1 MSQQSSSSDLPPS
14 KPSLEALLRRGDVWR
29 GHSQSFVPSRS
40 VATGFSE
47 LDAALLHKGW
57 PEACLIE
64 LAQDSFAGSWRL
76 LTPAAKQISGVDK
89 SEAPQGMVA
98 VLNPPAMPYAV
109 GLLQQG
115 LPLERMLVVPAI
127 EKADFIACF
136 VELARSPACA
146 MIMAW
151 QPKQKLSYT
160 ELRKCQLATHEQA
173 GLYFFFRH
181 SSVLQQ
187 SSPAAL
193 RIHMKLQRASMQLR
207 FVKQKGRRQESV
219 LHLNLPDNWQASS
232 NYKALGQKASS
243 AALLSGRV
251 VSIEASR
258 QKRYEN

>member
-1 MSQQSSSSDLPPS
+1 MSQQHSSSDSESS

-40 VATGFSE
+40 VATGFDE
-47 LDAALLHKGW
+47 LDSALLYGGW

-76 LTPAAKQISGVDK
+76 LTPAARQIGGVDQ
-89 SEAPQGMVA
+89 SQAPQGMVA
-98 VLNPPAMPYAV
+98 VVNPPAMPYAV

-115 LPLERMLVVPAI
+115 IPLERMLVVPAA

-136 VELARSPACA
+136 VELARSPACS

-181 SSVLQQ
+181 SVALQQ

-193 RIHMKLQRASMQLR
+193 RIHMQLQQKSLQLS
-207 FVKQKGRRQESV
+207 FVKQKGRRQEAV
-219 LHLNLPDNWQASS
+219 VHLALPENWQAATD
-232 NYKALGQKASS
+232 YKVLGQQVSS

-251 VSIEASR
+251 VSMEA
-258 QKRYEN
+258 KRHKRFER